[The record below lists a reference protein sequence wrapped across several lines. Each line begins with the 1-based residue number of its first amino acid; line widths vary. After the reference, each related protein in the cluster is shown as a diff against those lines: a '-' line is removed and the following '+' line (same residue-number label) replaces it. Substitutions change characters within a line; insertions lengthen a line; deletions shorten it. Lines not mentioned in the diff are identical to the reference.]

1 MPDLHKGV
9 IKGMG
14 EIRFDNNSF
23 TANSKKHGGI
33 ISVAGLYMMFV
44 CYRNPHQQ
52 FCLDQQDLES
62 NAGLPVL
69 VFDCHGEKGNQ
80 YW

>member
-1 MPDLHKGV
+1 MPNLYKGV

-14 EIRFDNNSF
+14 EIRYKR
-23 TANSKKHGGI
+23 KKSNCKGTETYRD
-33 ISVAGLYMMFV
+33 LF
-44 CYRNPHQQ
+44 RNPHQQ
-52 FCLDQQDLES
+52 FCLDQQDLET

>member
-1 MPDLHKGV
+1 MPNLYKGV

-14 EIRFDNNSF
+14 EIRYKR
-23 TANSKKHGGI
+23 KKSNCKGTEI
-33 ISVAGLYMMFV
+33 YRDLL
-44 CYRNPHQQ
+44 RNPHQQ
-52 FCLDQQDLES
+52 FCLDQQDLET